1 MRYFLHL
8 AYNGEKYH
16 GWQRQLSVRT
26 VQQVIED
33 KLALMLHHPVI
44 IHGCGRTDAGVHA
57 DQYFAH
63 FDTDT
68 VFDYDPL
75 FRINKMLPDDISI
88 FEIIP
93 VKDNANT
100 RHHAFRRTYNYFIH
114 LYKDPFLNP
123 TSTLYLEKDLDLLA
137 MKQGAEI
144 LTKYNDFRSLCK
156 SPDKVDHTRCGLTSA
171 RLFTQENGQLLRFE
185 IISNRFLRSMIR
197 IIVSDLME
205 IGKGNLSIDTWETLI
220 ANKEERIHKSSA
232 PPQGLHLSRIEYRDL
247 DIKPKRQYLNW
258 TEV

>member
-33 KLALMLHHPVI
+33 NLARMLHHPVI

-68 VFDYDPL
+68 IWDYDPL
-75 FRINKMLPDDISI
+75 FRLNKMLPNDISI

-100 RHHAFRRTYNYFIH
+100 RHHAYRRTYNYFIH
-114 LYKDPFLNP
+114 LYKNPFLHP
-123 TSTLYLEKDLDLLA
+123 SSTLYLNEKLDLQT
-137 MKQGAEI
+137 MQKGAAI
-144 LTKYNDFRSLCK
+144 LTKYSDFRSICK
-156 SPDKVDHTRCGLTSA
+156 SPDKVDHTRCKFTSA
-171 RLFTQENGQLLRFE
+171 RLFQQEDGQLLRFE
-185 IISNRFLRSMIR
+185 FTSNRFLRAMIR
-197 IIVSDLME
+197 IIVANLIE
-205 IGKGNLSIDTWETLI
+205 VGKGRLSLENWEAII
-220 ANKEERIHKSSA
+220 AKNEERIHKLIA
-232 PPQGLHLSRIEYRDL
+232 PPQGLHLSRIEYRNL
-247 DIKPKRQYLNW
+247 DIKPKRKYLNW
-258 TEV
+258 EEI